1 MSGWTAKRFWTEARV
16 EEIGGGFTV
25 TLDGRAVKTPAK
37 APLIV
42 PTRAMAEAIAAE
54 WDAQTGKVD
63 PATMPVTRAANSA
76 IDKVTVQFD
85 EVVGLLSD
93 YGGTDLL
100 CYRAEGPM
108 ELVARQVEGWDPV
121 LGWAASALNAPLA
134 VTRGV
139 VFVAQDPDVLA
150 RLRARVAAL
159 DPFRLTAFHDLVAI
173 SGSLVLALAVIDG
186 WLPAEAAWQLSR
198 IDETWQAELWGTD
211 DEAQKAEEV
220 RHADFLQAERFYR
233 LCA

>member
-16 EEIGGGFTV
+16 EEGAVGFTV

-37 APLIV
+37 APLVV

-100 CYRAEGPM
+100 CYRAEGPI
-108 ELVARQVEGWDPV
+108 ELVARQAEGWDPV
-121 LGWAASALNAPLA
+121 LDWAASALNAPLV
-134 VTRGV
+134 VTQGV

>member
-1 MSGWTAKRFWTEARV
+1 
-16 EEIGGGFTV
+16 
-25 TLDGRAVKTPAK
+25 
-37 APLIV
+37 
-42 PTRAMAEAIAAE
+42 MAEAIAAE

-93 YGGTDLL
+93 YGGSDLL

-186 WLPAEAAWQLSR
+186 WLPAETAWQLSR
-198 IDETWQAELWGTD
+198 IDESWQTELWGTD

>member
-16 EEIGGGFTV
+16 EEGAGGFTV

-37 APLIV
+37 APLVV

-100 CYRAEGPM
+100 CYRAEGPI
-108 ELVARQVEGWDPV
+108 ELVARQAEGWDPV
-121 LGWAASALNAPLA
+121 LDWAASALNAPLV
-134 VTRGV
+134 VTQGV

-211 DEAQKAEEV
+211 DEAQKAEAV

>member
-16 EEIGGGFTV
+16 EEGAVGFTV
-25 TLDGRAVKTPAK
+25 SLDGRAVKTPAK
-37 APLIV
+37 APLLV

-100 CYRAEGPM
+100 CYRAEGPI
-108 ELVARQVEGWDPV
+108 ELVARQAEGWDPV
-121 LGWAASALNAPLA
+121 LDWAASALNAPLV
-134 VTRGV
+134 VTQGV

-150 RLRARVAAL
+150 RLRARVVAL

-211 DEAQKAEEV
+211 DEAKKAEEV

>member
-16 EEIGGGFTV
+16 EEGAGGFTV

-37 APLIV
+37 APLVV

-100 CYRAEGPM
+100 CYRAEGPI
-108 ELVARQVEGWDPV
+108 ELVARQAEGWDPV
-121 LGWAASALNAPLA
+121 LDWAASALNAPLV
-134 VTRGV
+134 VTQGV